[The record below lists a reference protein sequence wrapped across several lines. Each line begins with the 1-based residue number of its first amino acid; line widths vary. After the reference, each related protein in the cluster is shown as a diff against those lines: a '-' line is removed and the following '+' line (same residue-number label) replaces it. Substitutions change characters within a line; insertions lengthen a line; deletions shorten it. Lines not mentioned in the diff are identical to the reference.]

1 MNRQQHSDPELD
13 RLTRQLLAGTVE
25 KPGEP
30 LCARVMSRIEQEK
43 KQESAKPEESESDD
57 DIGPMPV
64 PKTSQN
70 GQQSNETSEKKD
82 GDEEEKRDDVPG
94 VKVSVD
100 ITPMLLPVFKVTKC

>member
-43 KQESAKPEESESDD
+43 KQEPLQEPCRPSP
-57 DIGPMPV
+57 
-64 PKTSQN
+64 
-70 GQQSNETSEKKD
+70 
-82 GDEEEKRDDVPG
+82 
-94 VKVSVD
+94 
-100 ITPMLLPVFKVTKC
+100 